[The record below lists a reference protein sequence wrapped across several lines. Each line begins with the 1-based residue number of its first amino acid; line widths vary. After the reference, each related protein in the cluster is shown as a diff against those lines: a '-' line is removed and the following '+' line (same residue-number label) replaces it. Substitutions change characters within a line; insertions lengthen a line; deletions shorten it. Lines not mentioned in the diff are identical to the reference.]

1 MSVSSVNSTG
11 SWSWVYNQQTPA
23 ASKSEAI
30 SDNNA
35 ATQVTQE
42 ANQAATAQQ
51 AVTRGNGD
59 GVNKLA

>member
-1 MSVSSVNSTG
+1 MSVSSVSSVG

-23 ASKSEAI
+23 TSKSEAI
-30 SDNNA
+30 SDNDA

-42 ANQAATAQQ
+42 VNQAATAQQ
-51 AVTRGNGD
+51 AVTRGSGD